1 MMSFSASVVGF
12 SVEVSGEEEAARAV
26 LLLVMLAVVMGV
38 LLKRRVEWGTGREE
52 DRQRLEQEEGE
63 EGVDGGRR
71 QAMLEGVM
79 TTSMR
84 MTRRRGM
91 ACSCR
96 ECCGWRSGVDGGGS
110 GSDEGIAGVARQA
123 GQPRQ
128 RRG

>member
-1 MMSFSASVVGF
+1 MSFSASVVGF

-84 MTRRRGM
+84 MTRRGGM

-96 ECCGWRSGVDGGGS
+96 ECCGWRSG
-110 GSDEGIAGVARQA
+110 SDEGIAGVAR
-123 GQPRQ
+123 
-128 RRG
+128 RRKGEADKLGSQDGS